1 MKNGTLG
8 KIAKVSVTDGPKSPD
23 NYFNK
28 VSRLWTSQTYLENM
42 FSVFKSEEILFEA
55 NVICIC
61 ITLV

>member
-1 MKNGTLG
+1 MKNGTWG

-42 FSVFKSEEILFEA
+42 FTVLKFEEI
-55 NVICIC
+55 
-61 ITLV
+61 